1 MEVTSNI
8 ESKCS
13 YSWWWDSHITP
24 KNSKWLLD
32 NLTDMDS
39 KIKAMIKLIEE
50 DADSFAR
57 RAEMYYKKRPDLMK
71 LVEEFY
77 RAYRA
82 LAERY
87 DYVTGALRQAH
98 RTITTAFPDQIQTV
112 LPDEPPSGL
121 LDAGDEHT
129 SESGMQTECNPIQWD
144 ADSFDK
150 ISSFI
155 SKEGLKSLNC
165 LFADEDTQKKFGKKM
180 INRSLNLK
188 EIDSKKLEEKVSEL
202 LKENTNLKNDII
214 SESLRADNAVA
225 DLQFLNN
232 DISKLKSEMESA
244 FLQCK
249 LSEERISN
257 LESEISGHEK
267 EKTCLQVELDKVNL
281 FVSKQQEEASVLLKE
296 NQNLH
301 HQIDSESKRADRAEA
316 DSNQLRDT
324 VLRLKSEMESALLQ
338 YRFSQGRISELEAEI
353 SSTKEEFKNINL
365 EMSLRS
371 SKVNMAED
379 QCLLVQEENK
389 SLRYEL
395 DKFMKKATTYAEDII
410 MREEELRKLEQ
421 SIEFERQHN
430 VQAEV
435 TEKSLRTQLHKLEQ
449 RVEMQEGEIAIMEQ
463 ELNEFKQHV
472 EDDQKQRLQSE
483 KVHQA
488 LVELHSQSQ
497 EKMRCL
503 ILEIQHGADKLRKTE
518 LRKAGLEEE
527 IMHLRDEN
535 RCLSE
540 QKFSSVSKIICL
552 QDEIISL
559 KPLKNKIQD
568 EARFNA
574 EEKIFLQRELSSYKN
589 KSDDLEQG
597 YHELMDSL
605 RRMELREAVFEE
617 EMRRLHDENIGLY
630 ENFFSLS
637 SEIVNLQD
645 EILCLRESK
654 YRLEDKLQFHVDEK
668 KALRQEIFALKN
680 EKIVLEGRHHE
691 LTEHIEEVNCNV
703 ISLQAVVKDLH
714 DGNRELRDTCK
725 KHEEE
730 KDCHLKQF
738 MLMSSTAD
746 KNAQLDNSF
755 SSASAELKS
764 LFEKVNGLEDYC
776 ESVYSNVHSHISSE
790 PVLVSHIEAV
800 TQNTANLSEKHSV
813 LEDSISDLNVEF
825 DVLNGKV
832 MALEEPCQSLY
843 CQKFHLITGNS
854 NLVSQVERV
863 GLHLQ
868 SLENRFVILEGKK
881 VNTKEKDLSLY
892 HIQNFHGKEEHY
904 DAHIC
909 FFRNQLS
916 VLSNQIH
923 LLKKENQVI
932 KQELEEEH
940 LRTVESE
947 IDNFIMKQFLVG
959 LNEKNLF
966 LSKECQKY
974 IEKLELA
981 ENFILELKQEWA
993 SQEMMLVT
1001 ISDRKEKLLEGIH
1014 MMMKICDR
1022 KKACEIS
1029 NDGDDDILQN
1039 ILRKISELQ
1048 GVILAAKG
1056 DIHHFL
1062 LEKTLSLRLLEQLAL
1077 ISAEL
1082 RAQKK
1087 VLKQG
1092 YALRNQEMFALH
1104 KRNRELTEINDR
1116 SWKDIDVGKQCQELL
1131 TVELESISGS
1141 LLQDLQ
1147 EASHASQTE
1156 NSKLLE
1162 ENEFSSKKLHKL
1174 RDQNDALEEKNEAIP
1189 GESST
1194 QEHPSLIFR
1203 NCHTDKSSDIDW
1215 LIRDVNHLYRI
1226 TNDLSQEIRVINKSI
1241 RALETDY
1248 MHVKNV
1254 YRAHTTPLEKKTRQA
1269 RNPSRKLDTEV
1280 ETRKKLSE
1288 QINTG
1293 KKFLGIQNPESL
1305 SSPEGS
1311 ILTMVLG
1318 EELEKSNFFSL
1329 LEEENSCKDHEIG
1342 CLQETNKLLE
1352 VEVHQLRKLVEELAT
1367 KDKNLISE
1375 LKISNVECGFY
1386 KAEAT
1391 KLSHDLHVS
1400 SLMELIFKEKFFE
1413 LMQIREAEIVQL
1425 KNPVEETVQK
1435 EDLKEK
1441 IDVLERENN
1450 GLKAELNAFPPL
1462 VVSLEKEITSLEEHI
1477 LSLTNLH
1484 ILNSKR
1490 KQGNILAVLHHKKY
1504 SQTRGKLQSPRAS
1517 GGILELKK
1525 LRAKVKVL
1533 QKEVTDAE
1541 GFLEKGKVVSGTN
1554 ETKKNK
1560 TLKLTGTQKKKDIIM
1575 DLKKNGN
1582 TGKDVKLLKDG
1593 IVKHEQTMKDIELD
1607 HVLSGSQRESDFNV
1621 ETDDQTL
1628 VVWEP
1633 ANWNNMKEIQHI
1645 EETERSSN
1653 PSSELV
1659 LEKEL
1664 RVDNLILPAKYNES
1678 LQEWIDRVSSSLSAD
1693 YQRLLALER
1702 SLEELKTKIKIPEI
1716 KHQPSASE
1724 HNTVKLL
1731 LKEAEEALV
1740 KLTDFNFKLTKVT
1753 ETFSLSSDSHK
1764 IRRKVLE
1771 RVQRGAEKINGVEL
1785 KLQKVHSIL
1794 LKLQDEKLEIKG
1806 TKSLEKRSRLLLK
1819 DMIYGKSSD
1828 PKQMKRRFCACMR
1841 FKAKEN

>member
-1 MEVTSNI
+1 MEVTSNT
-8 ESKCS
+8 EPKCS

-32 NLTDMDS
+32 NLTNMDS
-39 KIKAMIKLIEE
+39 KIKAMINLIEE

-98 RTITTAFPDQIQTV
+98 RTITMAFPDQIQTM

-129 SESGMQTECNPIQWD
+129 YESGMQTESNPIQWD
-144 ADSFDK
+144 AESFDK
-150 ISSFI
+150 IALFI

-165 LFADEDTQKKFGKKM
+165 LFADEDIQKTFGNKLIDK
-180 INRSLNLK
+180 SLNLK
-188 EIDSKKLEEKVSEL
+188 EIDSKKLEEEVSEL
-202 LKENTNLKNDII
+202 SKENTNLKNEIM

-225 DLQFLNN
+225 ELQCLNN
-232 DISKLKSEMESA
+232 DVSKLRSEMESA
-244 FLQCK
+244 FLRYK

-257 LESEISGHEK
+257 LDSEISGHER
-267 EKTCLQVELDKVNL
+267 EKTSLQVELDKLNL

-301 HQIDSESKRADRAEA
+301 HQLDSELKRADKAEA
-316 DSNQLRDT
+316 DSNQLRDV

-338 YRFSQGRISELEAEI
+338 YRFSKGRISELEAEI
-353 SSTKEEFKNINL
+353 SCTKEEFKNINL

-371 SKVNMAED
+371 SKLNMAED
-379 QCLLVQEENK
+379 HCLLVQEENK
-389 SLRYEL
+389 SLQYEL
-395 DKFMKKATTYAEDII
+395 DKFMKKATLYEEEIN
-410 MREEELRKLEQ
+410 MREEELKKLEQ

-430 VQAEV
+430 VQAEI
-435 TEKSLRTQLHKLEQ
+435 TENSLRTQLHKLEQ
-449 RVEMQEGEIAIMEQ
+449 RVEMQEEEIAIREQ
-463 ELNEFKQHV
+463 ELNELKQHV
-472 EDDQKQRLQSE
+472 EDGQKQRLQSE

-503 ILEIQHGADKLRKTE
+503 ILEIQHGAEKLRKTE

-527 IMHLRDEN
+527 IMRLRDEN
-535 RCLSE
+535 KCLSE
-540 QKFSSVSKIICL
+540 QNFSSVSKIICL
-552 QDEIISL
+552 QDEIILL

-574 EEKIFLQRELSSYKN
+574 EEKIFLQRELSSYKR
-589 KSDDLEQG
+589 KSNDLEQG
-597 YHELMDSL
+597 HHKLMDKL

-630 ENFFSLS
+630 EKFFALS

-654 YRLEDKLQFHVDEK
+654 YKLEDDLQFHVDEK
-668 KALRQEIFALKN
+668 KGLRQEIFSLEN
-680 EKIVLEGRHHE
+680 EKIVLEERHHE
-691 LTEHIEEVNCNV
+691 LTEHIEEVNYNV

-714 DGNRELRDTCK
+714 DGNKELRDTCK

-730 KDCHLKQF
+730 KAGHLKQF
-738 MLMSSTAD
+738 MLMRIVAD
-746 KNAQLDNSF
+746 KNAQLDNFF
-755 SSASAELKS
+755 SNPSAELKS
-764 LFEKVNGLEDYC
+764 LFEKINGLEEYC
-776 ESVYSNVHSHISSE
+776 KSIYSNVHSHISSE
-790 PVLVSHIEAV
+790 PVLVSQIEAV
-800 TQNTANLSEKHSV
+800 TQNTAKLSEKHSV
-813 LEDSISDLNVEF
+813 LEDSISDLNVVF
-825 DVLNGKV
+825 DVLSGKV
-832 MALEEPCQSLY
+832 KALEEPCQSPY
-843 CQKFHLITGNS
+843 CQKFHLITDNN

-868 SLENRFVILEGKK
+868 SLENRFVILEGKQ
-881 VNTKEKDLSLY
+881 VNIEEKDLSLC
-892 HIQNFHGKEEHY
+892 HIQKFHGKEEHH
-904 DAHIC
+904 DDHIC

-923 LLKKENQVI
+923 LLKKENQVT
-932 KQELEEEH
+932 KEELEEEH
-940 LRTVESE
+940 LRTVERE
-947 IDNFIMKQFLVG
+947 IGNFIMKQFLVD
-959 LNEKNLF
+959 LNETNLF
-966 LSKECQKY
+966 LSKECRKY

-993 SQEMMLVT
+993 SQEMKLVT
-1001 ISDRKEKLLEGIH
+1001 ISDSKEKLLEGIRV
-1014 MMMKICDR
+1014 MMKTCDN
-1022 KKACEIS
+1022 KKACDIS

-1039 ILRKISELQ
+1039 ILHKISELQ
-1048 GVILAAKG
+1048 GAILAAKG
-1056 DIHHFL
+1056 DIHQLL
-1062 LEKTLSLRLLEQLAL
+1062 LEKTLSFRLLEQLAR
-1077 ISAEL
+1077 ISADL
-1082 RAQKK
+1082 RAPKK
-1087 VLKQG
+1087 ILERG
-1092 YALRNQEMFALH
+1092 YVLRNQEFFSLH
-1104 KRNRELTEINDR
+1104 KRNCELTEINGP
-1116 SWKDIDVGKQCQELL
+1116 SWKDINVGKQCQELL
-1131 TVELESISGS
+1131 TLELERISGR
-1141 LLQDLQ
+1141 LLDLQ

-1156 NSKLLE
+1156 ISMLLE
-1162 ENEFSSKKLHKL
+1162 ENDFSTKKLHVR
-1174 RDQNDALEEKNEAIP
+1174 RDQNDALDEENEAILE
-1189 GESST
+1189 ESRT

-1203 NCHTDKSSDIDW
+1203 SCHTDKSSDIEW
-1215 LIRDVNHLYRI
+1215 LIRDVNHLYRL
-1226 TNDLSQEIRVINKSI
+1226 TNDLGQEIGVINKSI
-1241 RALETDY
+1241 RAIEADY
-1248 MHVKNV
+1248 MHVKNE
-1254 YRAHTTPLEKKTRQA
+1254 YRTHTAPLENKTRRA
-1269 RNPSRKLDTEV
+1269 RNASGILDMEA
-1280 ETRKKLSE
+1280 ETRKKQLE
-1288 QINTG
+1288 QRDMEIINTG
-1293 KKFLGIQNPESL
+1293 KNFLEIQNPESL

-1318 EELEKSNFFSL
+1318 EELEKNKFCSL
-1329 LEEENSCKDHEIG
+1329 LEEENSCKDHELG
-1342 CLQETNKLLE
+1342 CLQESNKLLE
-1352 VEVHQLRKLVEELAT
+1352 VEVHKLHKLAEELAT
-1367 KDKNLISE
+1367 KEKNLISE
-1375 LKISNVECGFY
+1375 LQISNDECGSY

-1391 KLSHDLHVS
+1391 KLRHDLYVS

-1413 LMQIREAEIVQL
+1413 LMQIREADIVQLNIPVEEIVQ
-1425 KNPVEETVQK
+1425 

-1441 IDVLERENN
+1441 FDVLGRENK
-1450 GLKAELNAFPPL
+1450 GLKAELNAFAPL

-1477 LSLTNLH
+1477 LSSTNLH

-1490 KQGNILAVLHHKKY
+1490 KQGNILAALHHTKC
-1504 SQTRGKLQSPRAS
+1504 SQARGKYQSPRAS
-1517 GGILELKK
+1517 GGILELKR

-1533 QKEVTDAE
+1533 QKELTDAD
-1541 GFLEKGKVVSGTN
+1541 GTN

-1560 TLKLTGTQKKKDIIM
+1560 TFKLTGKQKKKDIIM
-1575 DLKKNGN
+1575 DLRKSDSS
-1582 TGKDVKLLKDG
+1582 GKDVKLLEDG
-1593 IVKHEQTMKDIELD
+1593 VFSRVKHEQIMKDIELD

-1633 ANWNNMKEIQHI
+1633 ATWNNIKEIRHM
-1645 EETERSSN
+1645 EDTERSSN

-1664 RVDNLILPAKYNES
+1664 RVDNLILPSKYNES
-1678 LQEWIDRVSSSLSAD
+1678 LQEWIDRVRGSLSAD
-1693 YQRLLALER
+1693 SQRLLALEK
-1702 SLEELKTKIKIPEI
+1702 SLEELKMKIKTPEI
-1716 KHQPSASE
+1716 KRQPSASE

-1731 LKEAEEALV
+1731 LKEAEEALI
-1740 KLTDFNFKLTKVT
+1740 KLTDFNFKLTKVA
-1753 ETFSLSSDSHK
+1753 ETFSLSSDGHK

-1771 RVQRGAEKINGVEL
+1771 RVQRGAEKIDGVEL

-1794 LKLQDEKLEIKG
+1794 LKLQDEKLEIKAA
-1806 TKSLEKRSRLLLK
+1806 KLLEKRSRLPLK
-1819 DMIYGKSSD
+1819 DLIYGKRSD

-1841 FKAKEN
+1841 FKTKEN